1 MRDVQRDPAEV
12 PLPIDRVGVRHV
24 AVPLRVRDRARGV
37 QHTVAQVELGVELP
51 AHFKGTH
58 MSRFLEALAAAD
70 FTLDVQTCHTLLADV
85 RARLEARRAFLCFR
99 FPYFVE
105 RQAPVTG
112 SPAPMDYPCTLRGAL
127 REDGAHMTLGVEV
140 PVMTVCPC
148 SKAIS
153 REGAHSQRAVVRV
166 EARFTGMLW
175 IEDLIAMAQE
185 SGSSPV
191 YPLLKREDEKFVTET
206 AFAHP
211 AFVEDVVRSVAQR
224 LLAHPRVRDFRVE
237 VESLES
243 IHNHSAYACIES
255 LGWKEVAGAGAMA
268 GGVPWK

>member
-12 PLPIDRVGVRHV
+12 PLVIDRVGVRHV
-24 AVPLRVRDRARGV
+24 AVPLRVRDRERGV

-70 FTLDVQTCHTLLADV
+70 FALDAQSCRMLLADV

-99 FPYFVE
+99 FPYFLE
-105 RQAPVTG
+105 RRAPVTQ
-112 SPAPMDYPCTLRGAL
+112 SAAPMDYSCWLRGSL
-127 REDGAHMTLGVEV
+127 EEDTPQMLLGVEV

-153 REGAHSQRAVVRV
+153 REGAHSQRAVVRM
-166 EARFTGMLW
+166 EARFSGMLW
-175 IEDLIAMAQE
+175 IEDLIAMAQD
-185 SGSSPV
+185 SASSPV
-191 YPLLKREDEKFVTET
+191 YPLLKREDEKHVTET

-211 AFVEDVVRSVAQR
+211 AFVEDVVRVAAQR
-224 LLAHPRVRDFRVE
+224 LGAHPRVQGFRVE
-237 VESLES
+237 VESMES
-243 IHNHSAYACIES
+243 IHNHSAYACIDA
-255 LGWKEVAGAGAMA
+255 LDFAG
-268 GGVPWK
+268 K